1 MAKPHATPAR
11 RVRAAQPPPDA
22 SDRGARAI
30 NQRAF
35 ARTIE
40 IHRTHQ
46 AALAHTHAPT
56 SPSNHPER

>member
-1 MAKPHATPAR
+1 MAKPHATPAP

-30 NQRAF
+30 NQHSF

-40 IHRTHQ
+40 IHRAHQ
-46 AALAHTHAPT
+46 AALAHARAST